1 MPSLLIVYTSV
12 SVRVLPRNGWLHAHE
27 PSKKFIAEKSGCGTG
42 TGVGAAAVV
51 IWAIETAG
59 APESPMAKSAHASAE
74 KTKCFISENPFA
86 GDCTKLPYLGR
97 SPSSLLPPRV
107 TLSYAGCPPQGRA
120 LAATAPESRAGRRPQ
135 PRGSQRCAG

>member
-97 SPSSLLPPRV
+97 SPSTLLPPRHPELCRLPTTRSGV
-107 TLSYAGCPPQGRA
+107 SCHRA
-120 LAATAPESRAGRRPQ
+120 RIESRSKTAATWFSTV
-135 PRGSQRCAG
+135 RG